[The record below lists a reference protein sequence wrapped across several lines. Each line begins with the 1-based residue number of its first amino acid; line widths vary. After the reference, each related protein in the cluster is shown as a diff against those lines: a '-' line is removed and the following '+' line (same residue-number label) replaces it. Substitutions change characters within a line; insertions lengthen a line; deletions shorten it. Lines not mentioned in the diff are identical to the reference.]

1 MFDRGRSDRERF
13 DREMSGRDAGLPAVS
28 DITVT
33 GTVLE
38 AARRHA
44 VTRRGRPALVGSG
57 REVGYSRFAVVVPAA
72 AAGLARY
79 GVRPGDVGAIHLA
92 DPCDT
97 ALAVHAVSAVGAV
110 PAPLPA
116 HASAAELARLMN
128 ECGARFLMTGSGEE
142 AVLALAATERAYV
155 RQVFAFGDL
164 AGATPFARLVDDH
177 GAAAP
182 PAAVIDPLRDV
193 GLRLS
198 EPPEDLTHADRLAD
212 LYRLGGA
219 AGIAPEDVLACCAD
233 DCTPTTWLG
242 LMDLCLAQGATF
254 AGVHDPGA
262 AALLAAVEAHGA
274 TLAVAGPGKLRA
286 LAYEIAPL
294 PAAREVRLLVT
305 GVTGPEVVRACR
317 ERHGWAVTFLG

>member
-1 MFDRGRSDRERF
+1 MS
-13 DREMSGRDAGLPAVS
+13 DREMSDRDTGLPAVS

-38 AARRHA
+38 AARGHA
-44 VTRRGRPALVGSG
+44 AARRGRPALVGSG
-57 REVGYSRFAVVVPAA
+57 REVGYSRFAAVVPAA

-92 DPCDT
+92 DPCDA
-97 ALAVHAVSAVGAV
+97 ALAVHAVTAAGAV

-128 ECGARFLMTGSGEE
+128 GCGARFLMTGSGEE
-142 AVLALAATERAYV
+142 AVPALAATERACV

-164 AGATPFARLVDDH
+164 PGATPFARLADDH

-182 PAAVIDPLRDV
+182 PAAVIDPLHDV
-193 GLRLS
+193 GLRLA

-212 LYRLGGA
+212 LYRLDGA
-219 AGIAPEDVLACCAD
+219 AGIAPEDVLACCAG
-233 DCTPTTWLG
+233 DCTPPTWLG

-254 AGVHDPGA
+254 AGVHDTGA
-262 AALLAAVEAHGA
+262 AALLAAVESHAA
-274 TLAVAGPGKLRA
+274 TLAVAGPAKLRA
-286 LAYEIAPL
+286 LAYETAPL
-294 PAAREVRLLVT
+294 PSAREVRLLAT
-305 GVTGPEVVRACR
+305 GPIEPEVVRACR
-317 ERHGWAVTFLG
+317 ERHGWTVTFLG